1 MQNGQYDFTKMQ
13 WIAHHLCA
21 NWCSWMFM
29 RCSENDADKICTRAE
44 IEVCYGAILTQ
55 WVEGGRGGWGLNIW
69 RGKSFMGHFSSTG
82 FTQCKNLS
90 SHLPEDEKRRKMI
103 LNSNF
108 KSHVCVG
115 WCRYYVGG
123 IRRLAALHMSPII
136 MDLSGR
142 PQQKVYNYSPP
153 RPRPMHSSFSG
164 LDNAKSTFHLVRE
177 DIKRKVLFSFRHI
190 PN

>member
-1 MQNGQYDFTKMQ
+1 MISQSDALMDWPPSLCKLAQFNVHVMFRKWCRQNMHK
-13 WIAHHLCA
+13 
-21 NWCSWMFM
+21 SWNRSLL
-29 RCSENDADKICTRAE
+29 RCNPHA
-44 IEVCYGAILTQ
+44 VGG
-55 WVEGGRGGWGLNIW
+55 GGRGGWGLNIW

-108 KSHVCVG
+108 KSRVCVG

-142 PQQKVYNYSPP
+142 PQQKVYNYPPP

-164 LDNAKSTFHLVRE
+164 SDNAKNTLYIVSE
-177 DIKRKVLFSFRHI
+177 DVKRKVLFSFRHC

>member
-1 MQNGQYDFTKMQ
+1 MISQSDAPMDWSPSLCKLAQFNVHVMFRKWCRQNMHK
-13 WIAHHLCA
+13 
-21 NWCSWMFM
+21 SWNRSLL
-29 RCSENDADKICTRAE
+29 RCNPHA
-44 IEVCYGAILTQ
+44 VGG
-55 WVEGGRGGWGLNIW
+55 GGRGGWGLNIW

-142 PQQKVYNYSPP
+142 PQQKVYNYPP
-153 RPRPMHSSFSG
+153 PHP
-164 LDNAKSTFHLVRE
+164 DLVPCTLPFLVQTTQ
-177 DIKRKVLFSFRHI
+177 KVHFI
-190 PN
+190 

>member
-1 MQNGQYDFTKMQ
+1 MQNGQNDFKSDAMNFSGC
-13 WIAHHLCA
+13 LCKLVQL
-21 NWCSWMFM
+21 NVHVMSRKRCRRNVHETWNSSLLWC
-29 RCSENDADKICTRAE
+29 NPHA
-44 IEVCYGAILTQ
+44 VGGG
-55 WVEGGRGGWGLNIW
+55 EGGLNIW

-108 KSHVCVG
+108 KSRVCVG
-115 WCRYYVGG
+115 WCWYYVGG

-142 PQQKVYNYSPP
+142 PQQKVYNYPP
-153 RPRPMHSSFSG
+153 PHP
-164 LDNAKSTFHLVRE
+164 DLVPCTLPFLVQTCQK
-177 DIKRKVLFSFRHI
+177 IHFKQ
-190 PN
+190 